1 MVPNGLQKYIKLG
14 IKEKLMA
21 FFGWL
26 TVLFVGLKLTGYID
40 WSWWLVLLPFYW
52 LWALLLTAGLL
63 VVVVKTIEEI
73 KK

>member
-1 MVPNGLQKYIKLG
+1 
-14 IKEKLMA
+14 MA

>member
-1 MVPNGLQKYIKLG
+1 MK
-14 IKEKLMA
+14 
-21 FFGWL
+21 FFGLL

-40 WSWWLVLLPFYW
+40 WSWWLVLLPMYW

>member
-1 MVPNGLQKYIKLG
+1 MMVKNGLQKYIKPG
-14 IKEKLMA
+14 VRQMK
-21 FFGWL
+21 FFGSL
-26 TVLFVGLKLTGYID
+26 TILFVGLKLTGYID

-52 LWALLLTAGLL
+52 FWALLLTTGLL